1 MRQVDYLRLIAGYGA
16 VNALGVESVTITL
29 DMVQTLAAGALALF
43 VGYRLVDRLPFLS
56 RYNIPAPVVGGLI
69 FAIGVML
76 LRQQDV
82 ATVSFD
88 TTLQPVLM
96 NAFFTTIGFSASL
109 GLLRVGSGQAMI
121 FLALASF
128 LAVVQS
134 LIGIFSAVIF
144 DQSPLLGVLIGPA
157 ALAGGPA
164 TALAFSPQFAAAGV
178 PAAETVA
185 IAAAMSGIVLGG
197 LVGGPI
203 ATRLLERHD
212 LRAAP
217 STGTGAKPIN
227 ATRDD
232 IEPSATV
239 DDEEGSARRALKA
252 LTVIL
257 VAMGIGAWLSAWM
270 KAAGLTLP
278 SYVGAMI
285 VGAMIRNLDDFT
297 GLIGIPR
304 ELTDQVGTVALT
316 LFLAVAL
323 MNVKLWELTAVAWPL
338 LVNLALQVSV
348 IALFCWAVVFRAMGR
363 DYDAAVM
370 SGGFTGFMLGT
381 TANAMAVMR
390 TIVEKCGPAPRA
402 FLVAPIVGAF
412 FIDFA
417 NALIITSFLNWL
429 S

>member
-1 MRQVDYLRLIAGYGA
+1 M
-16 VNALGVESVTITL
+16 TITL

-43 VGYRLVDRLPFLS
+43 VGFQLVDRVPFLR

-69 FAIGVML
+69 VAILVLM
-76 LRQQDV
+76 LRQQNV
-82 ATVSFD
+82 ATISFD
-88 TTLQPVLM
+88 TTLQTPLM
-96 NAFFTTIGFSASL
+96 NAFFTAIGFSASL
-109 GLLRVGSGQAMI
+109 SLLRAGSGQALV
-121 FLALASF
+121 FLVLAAF

-134 LIGIFSAVIF
+134 LIGIFSAVLF

-164 TALAFSPQFAAAGV
+164 TALAFAPQFAAAGV
-178 PAAETVA
+178 PSAETVA

-203 ATRLLERHD
+203 ATRLLERNA
-212 LRAAP
+212 LRASSAVA
-217 STGTGAKPIN
+217 SSENSDQRDHAMAE
-227 ATRDD
+227 AT
-232 IEPSATV
+232 ISSAG
-239 DDEEGSARRALKA
+239 DEEGSARQSLKA

-257 VAMGIGAWLSAWM
+257 IAMGIGSWLSGVM
-270 KAAGLTLP
+270 KDAGLALP
-278 SYVGAMI
+278 GYVGAMI
-285 VGAMIRNLDDFT
+285 VGAMIRNVDDFS
-297 GLIGIPR
+297 GRIGIPHDI
-304 ELTDQVGTVALT
+304 TDRIGTVSLT

-338 LVNLALQVSV
+338 LVNLALQVVV

-390 TIVEKCGPAPRA
+390 TIVEKFGPAPRA
-402 FLVAPIVGAF
+402 FLIAPIVGAF
-412 FIDFA
+412 FIDFT
-417 NALIITSFLNWL
+417 NAIVITTFLNL
-429 S
+429 LG

>member
-1 MRQVDYLRLIAGYGA
+1 
-16 VNALGVESVTITL
+16 
-29 DMVQTLAAGALALF
+29 MVQTLAVGALALF
-43 VGYRLVDRLPFLS
+43 VGFQLVDRVPFLR

-69 FAIGVML
+69 VAILVL
-76 LRQQDV
+76 VLRQQNV
-82 ATVSFD
+82 ATISFD
-88 TTLQPVLM
+88 TTLQTPLM
-96 NAFFTTIGFSASL
+96 NAFFTAIGFSASL
-109 GLLRVGSGQAMI
+109 SLLRAGSGQALV
-121 FLALASF
+121 FLVLAAF

-134 LIGIFSAVIF
+134 LIGIFSAVLF

-164 TALAFSPQFAAAGV
+164 TALAFAPQFAAAGV
-178 PAAETVA
+178 PSAETVA

-203 ATRLLERHD
+203 ATRLLERNA
-212 LRAAP
+212 LRAGSAVGVEQP
-217 STGTGAKPIN
+217 GKQSNVAS
-227 ATRDD
+227 
-232 IEPSATV
+232 ESATTLPE
-239 DDEEGSARRALKA
+239 DEEGSARQSLKA

-257 VAMGIGAWLSAWM
+257 VAMGIGSWLSGVM
-270 KAAGLTLP
+270 KDAGLTLP
-278 SYVGAMI
+278 GYVGAMI
-285 VGAMIRNLDDFT
+285 VGAMIRNVDDFS
-297 GLIGIPR
+297 GRIGIPHDI
-304 ELTDQVGTVALT
+304 TDRIGTVSLT

-338 LVNLALQVSV
+338 LVNLALQVVV

-390 TIVEKCGPAPRA
+390 TIVEKFGPAPRA
-402 FLVAPIVGAF
+402 FLIAPIVGAF
-412 FIDFA
+412 FIDFT
-417 NALIITSFLNWL
+417 NAIVITTFLNYL

>member
-1 MRQVDYLRLIAGYGA
+1 M
-16 VNALGVESVTITL
+16 TITL

-43 VGYRLVDRLPFLS
+43 VGFQLVDRVPFLR

-69 FAIGVML
+69 VAILVLM
-76 LRQQDV
+76 LRQQNV
-82 ATVSFD
+82 ATISFD
-88 TTLQPVLM
+88 TTLQTPLM
-96 NAFFTTIGFSASL
+96 NAFFTAIGFSASL
-109 GLLRVGSGQAMI
+109 SLLRAGSGQALV
-121 FLALASF
+121 FLVLAAF

-134 LIGIFSAVIF
+134 LIGIFSAVLF

-164 TALAFSPQFAAAGV
+164 TALAFAPQFAAAGV
-178 PAAETVA
+178 PSAETVA

-203 ATRLLERHD
+203 ATRLLERNA
-212 LRAAP
+212 LRASSAVA
-217 STGTGAKPIN
+217 SSEKSDQRDHAMAE
-227 ATRDD
+227 AT
-232 IEPSATV
+232 ISSAG
-239 DDEEGSARRALKA
+239 DEEGSARQSLKA

-257 VAMGIGAWLSAWM
+257 IAMGIGSWLSGVM
-270 KAAGLTLP
+270 KDAGLTLP
-278 SYVGAMI
+278 GYVGAMI
-285 VGAMIRNLDDFT
+285 VGAMIRNVDDFS
-297 GLIGIPR
+297 GRIGIPHDI
-304 ELTDQVGTVALT
+304 TDRIGTVSLT

-338 LVNLALQVSV
+338 LVNLALQVVV

-390 TIVEKCGPAPRA
+390 TIVEKFGPAPRA
-402 FLVAPIVGAF
+402 FLIAPIVGAF
-412 FIDFA
+412 FIDFT
-417 NALIITSFLNWL
+417 NAIVITTFLNL
-429 S
+429 LG

>member
-1 MRQVDYLRLIAGYGA
+1 M
-16 VNALGVESVTITL
+16 TITL

-43 VGYRLVDRLPFLS
+43 VGFQLVDRVPFLR

-69 FAIGVML
+69 VAILVL
-76 LRQQDV
+76 VLRQQNV
-82 ATVSFD
+82 ATISFD
-88 TTLQPVLM
+88 TTLQTPLM
-96 NAFFTTIGFSASL
+96 NAFFTAIGFSASL
-109 GLLRVGSGQAMI
+109 SLLRAGSGQALV
-121 FLALASF
+121 FLVLAAF

-134 LIGIFSAVIF
+134 LIGIFSAVLF

-164 TALAFSPQFAAAGV
+164 TALAFAPQFAAAGV
-178 PAAETVA
+178 PSAETVA

-203 ATRLLERHD
+203 ATRLLERHA
-212 LRAAP
+212 LRAGSAAGVEQP
-217 STGTGAKPIN
+217 GKQSNVAS
-227 ATRDD
+227 
-232 IEPSATV
+232 ESATTLPE
-239 DDEEGSARRALKA
+239 DEEGSARQSLKA

-257 VAMGIGAWLSAWM
+257 VAMGIGSWLSGVM
-270 KAAGLTLP
+270 KDAGLTLP
-278 SYVGAMI
+278 GYVGAMI
-285 VGAMIRNLDDFT
+285 VGAMIRNVDDFSDR
-297 GLIGIPR
+297 IGIPHDI
-304 ELTDQVGTVALT
+304 TDRIGTVSLT

-338 LVNLALQVSV
+338 LVNLALQVVV

-390 TIVEKCGPAPRA
+390 TIVEKFGP
-402 FLVAPIVGAF
+402 
-412 FIDFA
+412 
-417 NALIITSFLNWL
+417 
-429 S
+429 

>member
-1 MRQVDYLRLIAGYGA
+1 M
-16 VNALGVESVTITL
+16 TITL

-43 VGYRLVDRLPFLS
+43 LGFQLVDRLPFLR

-69 FAIGVML
+69 VAILVL
-76 LRQQDV
+76 VLRQQNV
-82 ATVSFD
+82 ATISFD
-88 TTLQPVLM
+88 TTLQTPLM
-96 NAFFTTIGFSASL
+96 NAFFTAIGFSASL
-109 GLLRVGSGQAMI
+109 SLLRAGSGQALV
-121 FLALASF
+121 FLVLAAF

-134 LIGIFSAVIF
+134 LIGIFSAVLF

-164 TALAFSPQFAAAGV
+164 TALAFAPQFAAAGV
-178 PAAETVA
+178 PSAETVA

-203 ATRLLERHD
+203 ATRLLERNA
-212 LRAAP
+212 LRASSAVA
-217 STGTGAKPIN
+217 SSEKSDQRDHAMAE
-227 ATRDD
+227 AT
-232 IEPSATV
+232 ISSAG
-239 DDEEGSARRALKA
+239 DEEGSARQSLKA

-257 VAMGIGAWLSAWM
+257 IAMGIGSWLSGVM
-270 KAAGLTLP
+270 KDAGLTLP
-278 SYVGAMI
+278 GYVGAMI
-285 VGAMIRNLDDFT
+285 VGAMIRNVDDFS
-297 GLIGIPR
+297 GRIGIPHDI
-304 ELTDQVGTVALT
+304 TDRIGTVSLT

-338 LVNLALQVSV
+338 LVNLALQVVV

-390 TIVEKCGPAPRA
+390 TIVEKFGPAPRA
-402 FLVAPIVGAF
+402 FLIAPIVGAF
-412 FIDFA
+412 FIDFT
-417 NALIITSFLNWL
+417 NAIVITTFLNL
-429 S
+429 LG